1 MANMSYCRFENTFK
15 DLQDCYMNMDYVE
28 SNSES
33 NYRLKLVELCKD
45 IVSEYGDEVF
55 DDDYEEVD
63 DNWDPDAA
71 YENDRDLQLEFP
83 TE

>member
-63 DNWDPDAA
+63 DNWDPDTA